1 MHEKETSKVTETIK
15 KVVTVLVIG
24 FALFTP
30 LQSFAIDFVHGGEST
45 EKSLWLIVEKSDLY
59 ALVVID
65 LILLFVVIY
74 LKNLFNSFFYMAFPK
89 PVIEKKVRVKKIT
102 KVLTDTVAIEDEA
115 SILMDHEYDG
125 IQELDNNLPP
135 WWVWGFYM
143 TIVFAVAYMF
153 HYHFLKT
160 GDLQIKAYEK
170 EMVQAQK
177 DVNEYLKSQAMNVDE
192 NNVTKL
198 EDPAALATGKTLFTT
213 NCTVCHKEGQG
224 DIGPNLTDKFWLYGN
239 DIKDVFLSVKNGRP
253 NGMPE
258 HTSKLNPIEMQ
269 QVVSY
274 VLSMKYKAGREPQ
287 GKEYK

>member
-1 MHEKETSKVTETIK
+1 
-15 KVVTVLVIG
+15 
-24 FALFTP
+24 
-30 LQSFAIDFVHGGEST
+30 
-45 EKSLWLIVEKSDLY
+45 
-59 ALVVID
+59 
-65 LILLFVVIY
+65 
-74 LKNLFNSFFYMAFPK
+74 
-89 PVIEKKVRVKKIT
+89 
-102 KVLTDTVAIEDEA
+102 
-115 SILMDHEYDG
+115 MDHEYDG

-177 DVNEYLKSQAMNVDE
+177 DVNDYLKSQAMNVDE

-239 DIKDVFLSVKNGRP
+239 DVKDVFLSVKNGRP